1 MKNYAI
7 GIDVGGTTC
16 KLGLFTTDG
25 KLLMKD
31 EIPTNTENGGSKILP
46 DLAAKVDSI
55 LADRKIEKDSVAGI
69 GIGVPGPVSDDGV
82 VNHCVNLG
90 WGVLPIEDELGK
102 LSGLPVKAGND
113 ANVAAL
119 GEAWMG
125 AGKDFQS
132 IIMVT
137 LGTGVG
143 GGIIL
148 HDKILTGANGAGGEM
163 GHMNVNVHETEKCNC
178 GLSGCLEQ
186 YASATGVVRLAKQHL
201 AASDEASE
209 LRSQEAISAKSI
221 YDAAKDGD
229 KMALD
234 IVDEMC
240 DYL

>member
-55 LADRKIEKDSVAGI
+55 LADRRIEKDSVAGI

-119 GEAWMG
+119 GE
-125 AGKDFQS
+125 
-132 IIMVT
+132 
-137 LGTGVG
+137 
-143 GGIIL
+143 
-148 HDKILTGANGAGGEM
+148 EM
-163 GHMNVNVHETEKCNC
+163 NWLM
-178 GLSGCLEQ
+178 S
-186 YASATGVVRLAKQHL
+186 LA
-201 AASDEASE
+201 
-209 LRSQEAISAKSI
+209 
-221 YDAAKDGD
+221 
-229 KMALD
+229 
-234 IVDEMC
+234 
-240 DYL
+240 